1 MSLPGGQ
8 AGALPGIRHIGL
20 LTSGGDSPGMNAA
33 VRAVVRAGV
42 HQGLRVSGILG
53 GYDGLVND
61 NVRPLGARDV
71 SNIIQR
77 GGTMLRSARSE
88 AFRTAEG
95 RAQAAATLNRHG
107 IDALVAIGGDG
118 TFTGARTLFEEH
130 GSRVIGL
137 PGTIDNDLFGTDH
150 TIGFDTAVNTA
161 VEAIDKIRDTASSHD
176 RLFFVEVMGRNA
188 GFIALDS
195 AVAAGAEYVLIPERP
210 DSIEDLV
217 QALSTGAASKSS
229 SIVVVAEGDEQG
241 GAFDVARKVKERY
254 DHYDIRVSVLG
265 HLQRGGTPTVRDRI
279 LASRLG
285 VAAVDLLLVGT
296 HNAMVGE
303 VNGNVVVTPFAEAIG
318 KRRQPQPELLRL
330 LGILAT

>member
-1 MSLPGGQ
+1 MSLPAGQ
-8 AGALPGIRHIGL
+8 VGAPQGIGHIGI

-42 HQGLRVSGILG
+42 YHGLRVSGIMG

-61 NVRPLGARDV
+61 QVRALGTRDV

-88 AFRTAEG
+88 AFRTPEG
-95 RAQAAATLNRHG
+95 RVKAVATLQRHG
-107 IDALVAIGGDG
+107 IDAVVAIGGDG
-118 TFTGARTLFEEH
+118 TFTGAKILYEEH
-130 GSRVIGL
+130 GTRVIGL
-137 PGTIDNDLFGTDH
+137 PGTIDNDLLGTDH

-161 VEAIDKIRDTASSHD
+161 VDAIDKIRDTASSHD
-176 RLFFVEVMGRNA
+176 RLFFVEVMGRHA

-210 DSIEDLV
+210 DSIDDLV
-217 QALSTGAASKSS
+217 NALSSGAASKSS

-285 VAAVDLLLVGT
+285 VAAVEALLEGT
-296 HNAMVGE
+296 HNAMAGE
-303 VNGNVVVTPFAEAIG
+303 VNGQVRITPFAEAIG
-318 KRRQPQPELLRL
+318 GRREPDPGLLRL
-330 LGILAT
+330 LGILST